1 MAKKQRRSFSP
12 KKEGDK
18 RKRLEADAAKLAEE
32 GEFLTSVA
40 SWSAEA
46 IGSELVDRRRYL
58 YEKGIGGT
66 HDFVAM
72 P

>member
-1 MAKKQRRSFSP
+1 MPRKKRRSLSP
-12 KKEGDK
+12 KKEEDK
-18 RKRLEADAAKLAEE
+18 RKRLEAAAVKLAEE
-32 GEFLTSVA
+32 SELLTSVA
-40 SWSAEA
+40 RWSAEA
-46 IGSELVDRRRYL
+46 VGSELVDRRRYL